1 MKHLLYIDIA
11 LTDAEK
17 ETFNEFIRD
26 KAVGRFPNKWYAF
39 EKDGVIVDCSFSPV
53 MLSWDEVKP
62 IITMGTLHELKLK
75 SPIAYEQ
82 FIKML
87 D

>member
-17 ETFNEFIRD
+17 ETFNEFVHD
-26 KAVGRFPNKWYAF
+26 KVFCGLPVEWYAF
-39 EKDGVIVDCSFSPV
+39 GKEGIIVDCSFSPV